1 MWSIELNY
9 TGALFGDAK
18 EKARANAVADERKKK
33 KMTMGYTMIM
43 TILRDYVKTT
53 FSFLPN
59 LALAR

>member
-1 MWSIELNY
+1 MNY
-9 TGALFGDAK
+9 TGALFDDAK
-18 EKARANAVADERKKK
+18 EKVRANAVADERRKK
-33 KMTMGYTMIM
+33 KMTKGYTMIM

>member
-1 MWSIELNY
+1 MNY

-18 EKARANAVADERKKK
+18 EKVRANAVADERRKKK
-33 KMTMGYTMIM
+33 TKGYTMIM
-43 TILRDYVKTT
+43 TILRDYVKTM